1 MPVTAEP
8 KPVIGQDTSV
18 ENNLGLVHACAHRF
32 KGRGIEYD
40 DLFQAGCMG
49 LVKASAAFDAGRG
62 VMFSTYAVPVIL
74 GEIRR
79 LFRDGGTV
87 KVSRSLKELGLAAGR
102 VRELLGSELGREAT
116 IAEVAGRMNRTPEE
130 VAQALAAT
138 TPPLSLTGGEE
149 DGSGQI
155 DLPEESPEERLSDL
169 LSLHQLLADLE
180 ERDRRLIFLRYYRG
194 KTQTEVARQLGMTQ
208 VQVSRREK
216 RLPSQGRKCS
226 RHSAAAATSSRQGIS
241 ISSFLRMGGS
251 CLDVFS
257 DCITARRGASS
268 GKGEN
273 GMGVR
278 LENDGGLTGHGA

>member
-8 KPVIGQDTSV
+8 KATAIQDTSV

-40 DLFQAGCMG
+40 DLYQAGCMG

-102 VRELLGSELGREAT
+102 TRELLGNELGREAT
-116 IAEVAGRMNRTPEE
+116 VNEVAERMGRAPED

-155 DLPEESPEERLSDL
+155 EGPEERLSDL
-169 LSLHQLLADLE
+169 LSLQQLLSSLE
-180 ERDRRLIFLRYYRG
+180 ERDRQLIFLRYYRR
-194 KTQTEVARQLGMTQ
+194 KTQTEVARRLGMTQ

-216 RLPSQGRKCS
+216 RILQSMRQQLLDLRPVPAPCRALPYRSQS
-226 RHSAAAATSSRQGIS
+226 RVLAYRASCQGYGAMMDVPRSLLHHDWSCRIFRAA
-241 ISSFLRMGGS
+241 
-251 CLDVFS
+251 
-257 DCITARRGASS
+257 
-268 GKGEN
+268 KGQ
-273 GMGVR
+273 
-278 LENDGGLTGHGA
+278 

>member
-180 ERDRRLIFLRYYRG
+180 ERDRKLIFLRYYRG
-194 KTQTEVARQLGMTQ
+194 KTQTEVARCLGMTQ

-216 RLPSQGRKCS
+216 RILQAMREQMVG
-226 RHSAAAATSSRQGIS
+226 
-241 ISSFLRMGGS
+241 
-251 CLDVFS
+251 
-257 DCITARRGASS
+257 
-268 GKGEN
+268 
-273 GMGVR
+273 
-278 LENDGGLTGHGA
+278 